1 MSCMSVV
8 LKVLSY
14 WLLILGRYSKH
25 NCNSL
30 LRHWNQDF
38 IKMSGNTKALPQ
50 NNLMCKGTLTWC
62 TKCWG
67 KASWSKVHQWSP
79 VEKEYEKIGEKTQP
93 DEVVEPQ
100 MDILSSSQASP
111 KTFVWELHSLHKDSL
126 SLVIFLLK
134 MPLVLMGAPILS
146 CMCLMPSNSLHRC
159 C

>member
-8 LKVLSY
+8 LKVLSS
-14 WLLILGRYSKH
+14 WLLILGRYSKY
-25 NCNSL
+25 NCNTL

-50 NNLMCKGTLTWC
+50 NNLMCKETLTWC

-67 KASWSKVHQWSP
+67 RASWSKVHQWSP

-93 DEVVEPQ
+93 EEVVEPQ

-111 KTFVWELHSLHKDSL
+111 KTSVWELHSLYKDSL

-146 CMCLMPSNSLHRC
+146 CTCLMPSNSLHRC